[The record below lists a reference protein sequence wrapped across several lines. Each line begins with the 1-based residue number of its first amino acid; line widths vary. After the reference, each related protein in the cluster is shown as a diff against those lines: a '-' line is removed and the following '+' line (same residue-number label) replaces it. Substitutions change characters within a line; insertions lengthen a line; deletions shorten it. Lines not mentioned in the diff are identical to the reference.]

1 MKTWVKT
8 IIKIKETSST
18 NAKLDTLKE
27 ALKDDSISN
36 SLITL
41 FHTNL
46 NYNINSYLSDV
57 SKLNENIFEILNSK
71 INSNN
76 SQESEKFFIK
86 EIYHS
91 LTHNLRYKK
100 VEWVKVLSELASY
113 CTSKEELEIYLLCIT
128 KKLVIGLSLKT
139 FNKAIKDIFK
149 NASSSL

>member
-71 INSNN
+71 INSNT

-91 LTHNLRYKK
+91 LTHNLRK
-100 VEWVKVLSELASY
+100 
-113 CTSKEELEIYLLCIT
+113 
-128 KKLVIGLSLKT
+128 
-139 FNKAIKDIFK
+139 
-149 NASSSL
+149 